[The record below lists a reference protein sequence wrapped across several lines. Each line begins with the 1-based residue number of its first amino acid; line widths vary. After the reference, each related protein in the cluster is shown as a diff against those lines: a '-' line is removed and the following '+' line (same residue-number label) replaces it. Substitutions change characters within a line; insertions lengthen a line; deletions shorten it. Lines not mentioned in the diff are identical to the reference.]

1 MKARVVAVVL
11 GVGLGASA
19 SGVAVAAPVGV
30 DLASHRASYAMTLN
44 STKLGGGVTGASGNM
59 TYKFSDSCDGWTVEN
74 KTMLTFA
81 YSEGAPVATTW
92 DFITWESKDGL
103 HYRFRVRSTR
113 DGVVSEEI
121 DGVANLDGSGRGGV
135 VKLTLP
141 EPKTMRLPKGTI
153 FPTDHTMHLLDS
165 ARKGEH
171 MLQRVLFDGT
181 GTEGPFD
188 VNAII
193 GKANAPT
200 ANVSPAVANAAV
212 YAGLLSVPSWRM
224 QMAFFPVGSSE
235 ATPDYEV
242 SLRYYLNGVA
252 DEVVQSFGNFS
263 LKGTLEKLEPLPKPD
278 C

>member
-11 GVGLGASA
+11 GFVFGAVA
-19 SGVAVAAPVGV
+19 STAAVAAPVGA
-30 DLASHRASYAMTLN
+30 DLASHRASYAMSLN

-92 DFITWESKDGL
+92 DFVTWESKDGL

-153 FPTDHTMHLLDS
+153 FPTDHTIHLLD
-165 ARKGEH
+165 AAQKGEH
-171 MLQRVLFDGT
+171 MVQRVLFDGT
-181 GTEGPFD
+181 ATDGAFD

-193 GKANAPT
+193 GKANP
-200 ANVSPAVANAAV
+200 ANANISPAAANPAV
-212 YAGLLSVPSWRM
+212 NAELLSAPSWRM
-224 QMAFFPVGSSE
+224 QMAFFPVGSAE
-235 ATPDYEV
+235 PTPDYEV

-252 DEVVQSFGNFS
+252 DEVIQSFGNFS